1 AGVVLMLSQYCCPGM
16 WLAGVIAPPPGLTP
30 MRRTRQRR
38 RERPEVAE
46 GRVFRVLHDG
56 GHRGADGARGARRE
70 LPGEQR
76 GGLRGGEA
84 GDDQRPAPLDHGL
97 PEGPDLLWFD
107 VTVKGPLETAAGL
120 LRGSGGGLAD
130 DIQAAVSQAHALTE
144 HATGVLLGY
153 AATAQQLSSR
163 VMPGLRVAMSDL
175 KTTRTSVANLLGMV
189 QGCLTADP
197 RAAARESRRRYVR
210 LLEQAAVLA
219 PPLWATMASATTAR

>member
-97 PEGPDLLWFD
+97 PEGPALVRRHRQGAARDRGRPAPGLGR
-107 VTVKGPLETAAGL
+107 GP
-120 LRGSGGGLAD
+120 RGRYPGGG
-130 DIQAAVSQAHALTE
+130 V
-144 HATGVLLGY
+144 
-153 AATAQQLSSR
+153 
-163 VMPGLRVAMSDL
+163 PGARPHRACHRRAPRLR
-175 KTTRTSVANLLGMV
+175 RHG
-189 QGCLTADP
+189 
-197 RAAARESRRRYVR
+197 AAAELSGDARTARCDERPEDHADERGQPARDGARPDGRPPCGCQGVP
-210 LLEQAAVLA
+210 
-219 PPLWATMASATTAR
+219 PPLRAPARAGVEHLPAGQLCPG